1 MILLFTNVFLK
12 CLIPFSSQ
20 IIQNSKKLNLTVHSV
35 GRVPISFV
43 AAATCKWVDM
53 RGRRAS
59 PPPGVD
65 SNGRIL
71 TADGIHKSDLRLLG
85 DDDERKVCQ
94 NQLIFELQ

>member
-1 MILLFTNVFLK
+1 
-12 CLIPFSSQ
+12 
-20 IIQNSKKLNLTVHSV
+20 
-35 GRVPISFV
+35 
-43 AAATCKWVDM
+43 M

-85 DDDERKVCQ
+85 DDDERKVCFVSFTAWKSLEFCDTLSH
-94 NQLIFELQ
+94 NDVEI

>member
-1 MILLFTNVFLK
+1 M
-12 CLIPFSSQ
+12 
-20 IIQNSKKLNLTVHSV
+20 HSV

-43 AAATCKWVDM
+43 AESVCKWVDM

-94 NQLIFELQ
+94 SCMHIASSTS